1 LKQLAWKARVSSATV
16 TRFCRAVGFASFH
29 EFKIAS
35 AQELTSVPLVFE
47 DFDPKDD
54 DESRVNKV
62 FAAYIESLI
71 DTRAMVS
78 VPNLM
83 EVADRINRA
92 REVGVFGIGSSGSI
106 AVARVTG

>member
-1 LKQLAWKARVSSATV
+1 M
-16 TRFCRAVGFASFH
+16 
-29 EFKIAS
+29 
-35 AQELTSVPLVFE
+35 PLVFE

-62 FAAYIESLI
+62 FAAYIQSLI